1 MFNERRMTVMP
12 SWQFR
17 LIQGIFQI
25 RRLLNPPTGM
35 LDVEKVRAEDEA
47 LAANF
52 RTKIELTCK
61 PIIANGVPAE
71 WLTTPATS
79 ADTVILYL
87 HGGSYNSGSIASHR
101 SLAANITHA
110 AKTRALIVGYRLA
123 PEYRFPAA
131 VDDAKAVYRWLLE
144 NHFNP
149 DHIVVAGD
157 SCGGGLALSLLISL
171 RDETT
176 PLPVAAVC
184 LSPWTNLACTGESW
198 ETNLKKDIM
207 LDPEAL
213 RKSAQLYLGESDPRT
228 PLASPLYADLK
239 GLPPILIQVGSS
251 ELLLSDATCFAEQA
265 QAVGSKVTLQVWKDM
280 QHEWHFAANILP
292 EARQAIWQIGQFIEA
307 QVGSV

>member
-1 MFNERRMTVMP
+1 MP

-17 LIQGIFQI
+17 LIKAIFQI
-25 RRLLNPPTGM
+25 RRLLHSPTGM
-35 LDVEKVRAEDEA
+35 LDVEKERAESEA

-52 RTKIELTCK
+52 KTKIEFTCT
-61 PIIANGVPAE
+61 PVIANGVPAE
-71 WLTTPATS
+71 WLTTPVSS

-101 SLAANITHA
+101 SLAANIMHA
-110 AKTRALIVGYRLA
+110 AKARALMVGYRLA
-123 PEYRFPAA
+123 PEHRFPAA
-131 VDDAKAVYRWLLE
+131 VDDTRAAYEWLLE

-149 DHIVVAGD
+149 DHIIVAGD
-157 SCGGGLALSLLISL
+157 SCGGGLALALLIRL
-171 RDETT
+171 REEAQ

-184 LSPWTNLACTGESW
+184 LSPWTDLACTGESW
-198 ETNLKKDIM
+198 ETNRKKDIV
-207 LDPEAL
+207 LDPEGL

-239 GLPPILIQVGSS
+239 GLPPILIQVGSH

-265 QAVGSKVTLQVWKDM
+265 QAAGSQVTLQVWKDM

-292 EARQAIWQIGQFIEA
+292 ESRQAISQIGQFIEA
-307 QVGSV
+307 QIGSV

>member
-1 MFNERRMTVMP
+1 MP

-17 LIQGIFQI
+17 LIKPIFQL
-25 RRLLNPPTGM
+25 RRLFNPPTGM
-35 LDVEKVRAEDEA
+35 LDVEKERAETEA

-52 RTKIELTCK
+52 KTKIELTCI
-61 PIIANGVPAE
+61 PVNANEVPAE
-71 WLTTPATS
+71 WITTATAPA
-79 ADTVILYL
+79 DRVILYL

-101 SLAANITHA
+101 SLAANIVHA
-110 AKTRALIVGYRLA
+110 AKTRALIIGYRLA

-131 VDDAKAVYRWLLE
+131 VEDAKAAYRWLLE
-144 NHFNP
+144 NQFSA
-149 DHIVVAGD
+149 DHIIVAGD

-171 RDETT
+171 RDEER
-176 PLPVAAVC
+176 PLPAAAVC

-198 ETNLKKDIM
+198 ETNLTKDIM
-207 LDPEAL
+207 IDPGVL

-239 GLPPILIQVGSS
+239 GLPPILIQVGSE

-265 QAVGSKVTLQVWKDM
+265 QAAGIKVTLQVWKGM

-292 EARQAIWQIGQFIEA
+292 EGRQAIEDIGQFIEA
-307 QVGSV
+307 QLGYV

>member
-1 MFNERRMTVMP
+1 MP

-17 LIQGIFQI
+17 LIKAIFQI

-35 LDVEKVRAEDEA
+35 LDVVKERAESEA
-47 LAANF
+47 LSASF
-52 RTKIELTCK
+52 RTKIKLTCI
-61 PIIANGVPAE
+61 PVIANGVPAE
-71 WLTTPATS
+71 WLTTPASS

-101 SLAANITHA
+101 SLAANIIDSA
-110 AKTRALIVGYRLA
+110 NARALIVDYRLA
-123 PEYRFPAA
+123 PEHRFPAA
-131 VDDAKAVYRWLLE
+131 VDDARAIYRWLLE

-149 DHIVVAGD
+149 DHIIVAGD
-157 SCGGGLALSLLISL
+157 SCGGGLALSLLIRL
-171 RDETT
+171 REEAQ

-213 RKSAQLYLGESDPRT
+213 RKSAQLYLAGADPRT

-265 QAVGSKVTLQVWKDM
+265 EAAGSKVTLQVWKDM